1 MNNMFDLEQSIAEWR
16 RQMLA
21 AGIKTP
27 VPLEELEI
35 HLREEVDQQM
45 KSGLNEQEVFNSAVQ
60 TIGQGKVLENEFKIA
75 VRPHDTV
82 MKRTMLTILWMFV
95 FFLVGSGIYVGLLLL
110 FQHFLFENWWIQPLT
125 CSLLGWLG
133 SICLPFL
140 ALMLGMRG
148 KLPGTQSRKSLVQK

>member
-1 MNNMFDLEQSIAEWR
+1 MFNLENKIVEWR

-21 AGIKTP
+21 AGIKSP

-35 HLREEVDQQM
+35 HLREEIDQQM

-60 TIGQGKVLENEFKIA
+60 TIGQGKVLESEFKIA

-95 FFLVGSGIYVGLLLL
+95 FFLVGGIYIGLALLLIQPYL
-110 FQHFLFENWWIQPLT
+110 FQNWWLQSLT
-125 CSLLGWLG
+125 ASLVGWLG
-133 SICLPFL
+133 TICLPFL
-140 ALMLGMRG
+140 ALILGIRG
-148 KLPGTQSRKSLVQK
+148 KLPGTQSRKILVQK